1 MKMPDEAIETGP
13 SPERRYR
20 SRSTDLSDPLAEIK
34 FSGSPAYML
43 KVRDLS
49 DKGAGI
55 VVKSDSGLLKMIEIG
70 QELKVRLI
78 LPREYRGP
86 FGSYRSRVEH
96 ITEIQEGPF
105 KGHMILGLSF
115 HKPD

>member
-1 MKMPDEAIETGP
+1 MKMPDEAIETAP
-13 SPERRYR
+13 PPERRYR

-105 KGHMILGLSF
+105 RGHMILGLSF
-115 HKPD
+115 LNSV

>member
-1 MKMPDEAIETGP
+1 MRMPDEATKTGQ

-34 FSGSPAYML
+34 FSGSPVYML

-55 VVKSDSGLLKMIEIG
+55 VVRSDSGLLKTIEIG
-70 QELKVRLI
+70 QELIVRLV
-78 LPREYRGP
+78 LPRDYRGP
-86 FGSYRSRVEH
+86 SGNYRSRVEH
-96 ITEIQEGPF
+96 ITEIQEGAF

-115 HKPD
+115 LARH

>member
-1 MKMPDEAIETGP
+1 MKMPDEAIETAP
-13 SPERRYR
+13 PPERRYR

-70 QELKVRLI
+70 KELMVRLV

-86 FGSYRSRVEH
+86 SGNCRSRVEH

>member
-1 MKMPDEAIETGP
+1 MPDEAIKTDP
-13 SPERRYR
+13 SPEKRYR
-20 SRSTDLSDPLAEIK
+20 SRSTDLTNPLAEII
-34 FSGSPAYML
+34 FSGSPVYML

-55 VVKSDSGLLKMIEIG
+55 VVRSDSSLLKTIEIG
-70 QELKVRLI
+70 QELIVRLF

-86 FGSYRSRVEH
+86 SGNYRSRVEH

-115 HKPD
+115 S

>member
-1 MKMPDEAIETGP
+1 MKMPDEAIETGQ

-70 QELKVRLI
+70 QELKVRFI

-86 FGSYRSRVEH
+86 SGSYRSRVEH

-115 HKPD
+115 S